1 MTDLLSLAP
10 VGGAF
15 ITALYALRGAR
26 LTARTALSA
35 SHTAPRIA
43 AATAFMQAVERC
55 RATPTGELL
64 QAVRTASRQLTVVA
78 FAQDPAA
85 VRVKSLAAA
94 IDRSLQTQVETRH
107 RLSDS
112 SAEKAFK
119 ALALALRDAQWAFEE
134 WLAGHPDESDSLSDQ
149 ARSVADE
156 IEVMTDALGYIQQCH
171 AEQTRA
177 WDDGRPPVDVSE
189 YVEALIQLEQDSRG
203 SGTPPLA
210 SAIEPGHVRAER
222 AGARYKHR
230 SAIIQVTRDLDHFA
244 EAAAIWLNSQG
255 VASWRSRIQWKRQG
269 HLRSGG
275 QLPKAPE

>member
-35 SHTAPRIA
+35 AHTAPRIA
-43 AATAFMQAVERC
+43 AATAFMQAVEQC

-85 VRVKSLAAA
+85 IRVKSLAAA
-94 IDRSLQTQVETRH
+94 LDRGLQTQVETRRH
-107 RLSDS
+107 L
-112 SAEKAFK
+112 AESPEE
-119 ALALALRDAQWAFEE
+119 RAFEALMRAWSDAKWALE
-134 WLAGHPDESDSLSDQ
+134 DWLEEHPSEGDSPSDRT
-149 ARSVADE
+149 RSAAEE
-156 IEVMTDALGYIQQCH
+156 IEVMTKAVEHIRQCH
-171 AEQTRA
+171 AEQTKA

-189 YVEALIQLEQDSRG
+189 YVQALVQLEQVSRG
-203 SGTPPLA
+203 NGTPPLA
-210 SAIEPGHVRAER
+210 NSIEPGHARAQR
-222 AGARYKHR
+222 AAARYRHR
-230 SAIIQVTRDLDHFA
+230 SAIVEVTGDLNHFA

-255 VASWRSRIQWKRQG
+255 VDSWRARFQWKRS
-269 HLRSGG
+269 SGTG
-275 QLPKAPE
+275 AIDARREG